1 MPGSFAFSGETL
13 NKTRKCRSSAHIS
26 TAWGRNNVYSLAKF
40 LWSIGLRPIADKLT
54 KDYLVIYGSRDAM
67 ACHAGLAS
75 SSLYNLTKN
84 RVLPISEAYYWQN

>member
-13 NKTRKCRSSAHIS
+13 NRTRECRSLRTYFHRM
-26 TAWGRNNVYSLAKF
+26 GRNNVYSLAKF
-40 LWSIGLRPIADKLT
+40 LWSIDLRPIADKLT

-84 RVLPISEAYYWQN
+84 RVLPISEVYY

>member
-1 MPGSFAFSGETL
+1 M
-13 NKTRKCRSSAHIS
+13 
-26 TAWGRNNVYSLAKF
+26 GRNNVYSLAKF
-40 LWSIGLRPIADKLT
+40 LWSIDLRPIADKLT

-84 RVLPISEAYYWQN
+84 LTAQYTHNLCAVLP

>member
-1 MPGSFAFSGETL
+1 MV
-13 NKTRKCRSSAHIS
+13 
-26 TAWGRNNVYSLAKF
+26 RNNVYSLAKF
-40 LWSIGLRPIADKLT
+40 LWSIDLRPIADKLT

-84 RVLPISEAYYWQN
+84 RVLPISVLLAKLTAQYSTIFVLYCPK

>member
-1 MPGSFAFSGETL
+1 MV
-13 NKTRKCRSSAHIS
+13 
-26 TAWGRNNVYSLAKF
+26 RNNVYSLAKF
-40 LWSIGLRPIADKLT
+40 LWSIDLRPIADKLT

-84 RVLPISEAYYWQN
+84 LTAQYTRNLCAVLPLYFTLCGSICQ

>member
-1 MPGSFAFSGETL
+1 M
-13 NKTRKCRSSAHIS
+13 
-26 TAWGRNNVYSLAKF
+26 GRNNVNSLAKF
-40 LWSIGLRPIADKLT
+40 LWSIDLRPIADKLT
-54 KDYLVIYGSRDAM
+54 KDYLVIYGSSDAM